1 MAETAPAND
10 VTQYNDGDTI
20 TAWGGWDG
28 STFYNTMTQIDVL
41 TGAIKIIDVQGVVYQ
56 TQGFVENDAWDWTPG
71 WLLYLTTNGQMTQER
86 PVSGPIT
93 VVGIAWTDKIICLDP
108 RPPK

>member
-1 MAETAPAND
+1 MAND
-10 VTQYNDGDTI
+10 VTQYNDGTTI
-20 TAWGGWDG
+20 SVWGGWDG
-28 STFYNTMTQIDVL
+28 SKFYDQMYQIDTA
-41 TGAIKIIDVQGVVYQ
+41 TGTGKEIPVQGIYYQ
-56 TQGFVENDAWDWTPG
+56 TQGFVENDSWSWTAG
-71 WLLYLTTNGQMTQER
+71 QLLYLTTNGQMTQNR